1 MTSLTIRDIE
11 PSLAERLRLR
21 AAEHGLS
28 VEAEAYSI
36 LKGALDQ
43 QTFGTAS
50 AADSDLYT
58 RIHAR
63 FASLGGGDVV
73 IAPRETGRE
82 PPRFD

>member
-1 MTSLTIRDIE
+1 MTSLTISDIE

-43 QTFGTAS
+43 EPSGAAS

-63 FASLGGGDVV
+63 FASLDGEDIVV
-73 IAPRETGRE
+73 APR
-82 PPRFD
+82 